1 MSYKLYGESG
11 FGSVCVEAALELLDL
26 DYEFIEADPLGDE
39 DNRNRVKS
47 VNPAGQVPALV
58 LPDGSVMTESAAI
71 LIYLGDLHPE
81 AGLAPAPDA
90 PERPEYLRWLVFLAA
105 SLYSTF
111 TISDGPER
119 FHPDAST
126 HETLLH
132 SANDRRKQMW
142 RLMDEAFEDR
152 DGPFLLGERMTLLDV
167 YVAMMS
173 FWSPRRQWFDQNY
186 PNLAGAVHETETHPI
201 VQSVWARNYEPGVNS

>member
-1 MSYKLYGESG
+1 MSYKLYGAKG
-11 FGSVCVEAALELLDL
+11 FGSVCVEAALELLDME
-26 DYEFIEADPLGDE
+26 YELIQADPLGDDE
-39 DNRNRVKS
+39 NRSRVKS
-47 VNPAGQVPALV
+47 VNPAGQVPALI

-71 LIYLGDLHPE
+71 LIYLGDLRPE
-81 AGLAPAPDA
+81 AELAPSADA
-90 PERPEYLRWLVFLAA
+90 PERPQYLRWMVFLAA

-126 HETLLH
+126 HETLLM

-142 RLMDEAFEDR
+142 RLMDEAFEGR
-152 DGPFLLGERMTLLDV
+152 SSTFLLGERMSLLDV

-173 FWSPRRQWFDQNY
+173 FWSPRRQWFDENY
-186 PNLAGAVHETETHPI
+186 PALARAVHAAEKHPVI
-201 VQSVWARNYEPGVNS
+201 QSVWARNYEPGVSS